1 MQVYA
6 ARPEDGKL
14 KIHQLTNWDQRIEFS
29 GGGSMGFIGIRISGL
44 TEAAP
49 GLLTMTYRHRDFGSG
64 RLCVDEATLKPS
76 EQTVEMLPEFP
87 AEMSK
92 LERDFPGLGV
102 QRMSDIGDSGDPN
115 VRYVLKWETLGRNR
129 DRKRETSV
137 EPSVLKL

>member
-49 GLLTMTYRHRDFGSG
+49 G
-64 RLCVDEATLKPS
+64 
-76 EQTVEMLPEFP
+76 
-87 AEMSK
+87 
-92 LERDFPGLGV
+92 
-102 QRMSDIGDSGDPN
+102 
-115 VRYVLKWETLGRNR
+115 
-129 DRKRETSV
+129 
-137 EPSVLKL
+137 